1 MLNNSKIIAWYVAT
15 QSEIAKFE
23 QFRIYSMNIEAMVN
37 GVIIV
42 TSSSI

>member
-23 QFRIYSMNIEAMVN
+23 QFRTYSMNIEAMSAIN
-37 GVIIV
+37 FNLPN
-42 TSSSI
+42 